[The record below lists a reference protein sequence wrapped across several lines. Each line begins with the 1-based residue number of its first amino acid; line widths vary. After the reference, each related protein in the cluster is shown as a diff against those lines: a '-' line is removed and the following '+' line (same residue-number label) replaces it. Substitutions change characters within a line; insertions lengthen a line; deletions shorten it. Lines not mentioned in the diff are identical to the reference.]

1 MFLLKNLVSS
11 ITKVTQDLGNVVS
24 VNPVVNTG
32 SPVNVNV
39 SDINIANGNVST
51 SGLLSNVLSTVT
63 NTVSHATTG
72 LVSDVV
78 GTVTGTAGSTNP
90 LGTITNVVGGLTG
103 GVTGGSPVGGLTNVI
118 GGVTGAIGGVT
129 GGATGSNPVGTV
141 TDIIGGVTGGVVGG
155 GTSPL
160 APVVN
165 VVQSGIDVLQGV
177 ESLKTSIINT
187 GINTVADTV
196 VGVLPQTEH
205 PVTDIAHLGTLT
217 FETSR
222 DTVNGALETVSHL
235 VGGDIQ
241 GATQSATGILGTLVH
256 NGSTATGI
264 LTDIL
269 GGVTGA
275 IGGVTGGATG
285 GNPLGTVTDIIG
297 GVTGAIGGVT
307 GGTTGGNPLGTV
319 TDIIGGVTGAIG
331 GVTGGTT
338 GGNPL
343 GTVTDIIGGVT
354 GAIGGVTGGTTGGNP
369 LGTVTDIIGG
379 VTGGII
385 GGGTS
390 PISPVVDAVQSGI
403 DVLQGVESLKTSII
417 NTGINTVADT
427 VVGVLPQTE
436 HPVTDIAH
444 LGTLTF
450 ETSRDTVNGA
460 LEVVSDLVGGNI
472 QGATDHATGIV
483 NTLVSNGTTATGIL
497 TDILGGVT
505 GAIGGVTGGN
515 PLGTVTDI
523 IGGLTGGNP
532 LGTVTDIIGGV
543 TGGIIGGGTSPISPV
558 VDAVQSGIDVLQG
571 VESLKTSIINTGINT
586 VADTVVGVLP
596 QTEHPVTDIAHLGTL
611 TFETSRDTVNGALE
625 VVSDL
630 VGGNIQGATDHATGI
645 VNTLV
650 SNGTTA
656 AGILTDIL
664 GGATGAIGG
673 VTGGVGGDS
682 PLGTVTDIIGGL
694 TGGATGSNPLGT
706 VTDIIG
712 GVTGG
717 TAGSN
722 PIGVVTDIVGSLT
735 GGVTG
740 TGGTDVISN
749 LLGGVTGNLGGVTS
763 TVSNVTDTVHTLV
776 PQSLLTDHFLNISVH
791 TV

>member
-129 GGATGSNPVGTV
+129 GGA
-141 TDIIGGVTGGVVGG
+141 
-155 GTSPL
+155 
-160 APVVN
+160 
-165 VVQSGIDVLQGV
+165 
-177 ESLKTSIINT
+177 
-187 GINTVADTV
+187 
-196 VGVLPQTEH
+196 
-205 PVTDIAHLGTLT
+205 
-217 FETSR
+217 
-222 DTVNGALETVSHL
+222 
-235 VGGDIQ
+235 
-241 GATQSATGILGTLVH
+241 
-256 NGSTATGI
+256 
-264 LTDIL
+264 
-269 GGVTGA
+269 
-275 IGGVTGGATG
+275 
-285 GNPLGTVTDIIG
+285 
-297 GVTGAIGGVT
+297 
-307 GGTTGGNPLGTV
+307 
-319 TDIIGGVTGAIG
+319 
-331 GVTGGTT
+331 
-338 GGNPL
+338 
-343 GTVTDIIGGVT
+343 
-354 GAIGGVTGGTTGGNP
+354 
-369 LGTVTDIIGG
+369 
-379 VTGGII
+379 
-385 GGGTS
+385 
-390 PISPVVDAVQSGI
+390 
-403 DVLQGVESLKTSII
+403 
-417 NTGINTVADT
+417 
-427 VVGVLPQTE
+427 
-436 HPVTDIAH
+436 
-444 LGTLTF
+444 
-450 ETSRDTVNGA
+450 
-460 LEVVSDLVGGNI
+460 
-472 QGATDHATGIV
+472 
-483 NTLVSNGTTATGIL
+483 
-497 TDILGGVT
+497 
-505 GAIGGVTGGN
+505 
-515 PLGTVTDI
+515 
-523 IGGLTGGNP
+523 TGGNP

-749 LLGGVTGNLGGVTS
+749 LLGGVTGNLGGVSS